1 MNTNNKDSTTL
12 IKIKDLTKLYPIQ
25 RGFWS
30 KTTDHIQALKNI
42 NLEINSGEVLGIVGE
57 SGCGKST
64 LGKLILALIEPT
76 SGEVYYK
83 GKNIFLLSKK
93 DLRLLRERI
102 QIVFQNPYS
111 SLNPRMKIKDIITE
125 PIIVHKQFKNKKDL
139 ENKTLELLNIVGLEE
154 EHKEKYPHELSG
166 GQRQRIAIARAIS
179 LKPEFL
185 VLDEPVSALDV
196 SVQAQILNLLS
207 DLQKKLRL
215 TYIFISHNLSVVS
228 YLSDKIAVMYLG
240 NIVEF
245 GNKEDIINSPQHPY
259 TKVLISAVPKVGT
272 FHEMPLQLTGDI
284 PDPSNVPSGCAFRTR
299 CPIAQEKCKLEI
311 PRLELHN
318 KQLVS
323 CHFPGTL

>member
-93 DLRLLRERI
+93 DLRLLREKI

-111 SLNPRMKIKDIITE
+111 SLNPRMKIKDIIKE

-139 ENKTLELLNIVGLEE
+139 EHKMLELLNIVGLEE

-311 PRLELHN
+311 PKLGTHN
-318 KQLVS
+318 KQLAA

>member
-111 SLNPRMKIKDIITE
+111 SLNPRMKIKDIIKE

-245 GNKEDIINSPQHPY
+245 GAKEDIINSPQHPY
-259 TKVLISAVPKVGT
+259 TKVLISAVPKVGALHAT
-272 FHEMPLQLTGDI
+272 PLQLIGDI

-311 PRLELHN
+311 PKLGTHN
-318 KQLVS
+318 KQLAA

>member
-93 DLRLLRERI
+93 DLRLLREKI

-111 SLNPRMKIKDIITE
+111 SLNPRMKIKDIIKE

-139 ENKTLELLNIVGLEE
+139 EHKMLELLNIVGLEE

-245 GNKEDIINSPQHPY
+245 GAKEDIINSPQHPY

>member
-1 MNTNNKDSTTL
+1 MNTNNKDSVTL

-30 KTTDHIQALKNI
+30 KTTGHIQALKNI

-111 SLNPRMKIKDIITE
+111 ILNPRMKIKDIIKE

-139 ENKTLELLNIVGLEE
+139 ENKMLELLNIVGLEE

-245 GNKEDIINSPQHPY
+245 GAKEDIINSPQHPY
-259 TKVLISAVPKVGT
+259 TKVLISAVPKVGALHAT
-272 FHEMPLQLTGDI
+272 PLQLIGDI

-311 PRLELHN
+311 PKLGTHN

-323 CHFPGTL
+323 CYFPGTL